1 MNRISLLTYHP
12 TATIFH
18 SIFLIYRFHNFV
30 RRPISMKDNAH
41 EYNNGPGVL
50 DPHMFPFSNAN
61 YKIIE
66 QRCSLLYVS

>member
-1 MNRISLLTYHP
+1 
-12 TATIFH
+12 
-18 SIFLIYRFHNFV
+18 
-30 RRPISMKDNAH
+30 MKDNAH

-66 QRCSLLYVS
+66 QDAACSMSADQQPTSQKPS